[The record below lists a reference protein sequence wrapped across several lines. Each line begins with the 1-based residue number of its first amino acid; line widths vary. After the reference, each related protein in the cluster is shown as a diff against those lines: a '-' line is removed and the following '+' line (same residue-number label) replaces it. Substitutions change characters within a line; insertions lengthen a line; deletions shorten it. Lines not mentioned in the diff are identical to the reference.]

1 MYKQKQKEQH
11 TLKQDLRK
19 KKTLKKKALKIQN
32 IHSKRLAAA
41 FLALTM
47 VFSSGAAAFA
57 GDSAGG
63 MNGSGA
69 QNSSASSTKGSAAA
83 AYAAAQYV
91 EPGTE
96 IQPPAAEQPGTGE
109 VTDPADPVQPEQP
122 VKPVRPA
129 ISAKSGIVI
138 DEETGK
144 ILYSKNPHTKR
155 DPLSTTKLLTCLI
168 ALEHLKLNQ
177 TVTVTQAAVNVG
189 AKIDGS
195 NVDLKVGEK
204 VKVKDLI
211 YGAMLPSGNDAAMA
225 LAIAVSGSKSKF
237 AALMN
242 KKARQ
247 LGCTDS
253 NFTNPHGWK
262 SSKHYSSAYDM
273 ALITKAAM
281 ENPTIKKACSTE
293 MYKMAK
299 TNKHKARWI
308 ATSNYFVAK
317 KKYPNSGVYAG
328 KTGTWTYNNAA
339 LVSAC
344 ERDGKTTYAVVLQDT
359 MDNRWK
365 STNQILNYSYQK
377 LAQSS

>member
-1 MYKQKQKEQH
+1 M
-11 TLKQDLRK
+11 
-19 KKTLKKKALKIQN
+19 
-32 IHSKRLAAA
+32 
-41 FLALTM
+41 
-47 VFSSGAAAFA
+47 
-57 GDSAGG
+57 
-63 MNGSGA
+63 
-69 QNSSASSTKGSAAA
+69 
-83 AYAAAQYV
+83 

-122 VKPVRPA
+122 IKPVRPA

-138 DEETGK
+138 DGDTGK

-237 AALMN
+237 AAFDE
-242 KKARQ
+242 Q
-247 LGCTDS
+247 
-253 NFTNPHGWK
+253 K
-262 SSKHYSSAYDM
+262 SQ
-273 ALITKAAM
+273 T
-281 ENPTIKKACSTE
+281 
-293 MYKMAK
+293 
-299 TNKHKARWI
+299 
-308 ATSNYFVAK
+308 
-317 KKYPNSGVYAG
+317 AG
-328 KTGTWTYNNAA
+328 
-339 LVSAC
+339 LH
-344 ERDGKTTYAVVLQDT
+344 
-359 MDNRWK
+359 
-365 STNQILNYSYQK
+365 
-377 LAQSS
+377 